1 MSVGIIAGNVRSM
14 TIMQA
19 TVDLGSV
26 AANTSE
32 TETATVVGVKSGD
45 IVIAEKPT
53 LEAGLLI
60 GSCWVSA
67 DDTVSIQVGNLTASP
82 IDAASETWTFTVLR
96 PETVYNY
103 PSEVLK

>member
-1 MSVGIIAGNVRSM
+1 MSGVFLGNVRSV
-14 TIMQA
+14 TVLQA

-32 TETATVVGVKSGD
+32 TETATVTGVKVGD

-60 GSCWVSA
+60 GTCWVSA
-67 DDTVSIQVGNLTASP
+67 ADTVSIQVGNLTASP

-96 PETVYNY
+96 PEDVNDY
-103 PSEVLK
+103 PDSVLA